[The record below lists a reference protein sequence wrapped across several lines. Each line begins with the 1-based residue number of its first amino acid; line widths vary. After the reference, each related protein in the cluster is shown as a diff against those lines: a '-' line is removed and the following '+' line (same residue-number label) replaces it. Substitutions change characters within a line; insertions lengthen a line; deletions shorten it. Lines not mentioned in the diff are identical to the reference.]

1 MLHLSS
7 KGNLSAPQSYREQLR
22 AARELPD
29 GLPEA
34 EAATPE
40 ERAAAEEMRRSDEI
54 FAADHVSMGWCG
66 AGYVASCALAIGVVP
81 ILYPPAKWCAHCDQ
95 AWTDHICFVLSP

>member
-1 MLHLSS
+1 MYLSS

-22 AARELPD
+22 QARELPN

-40 ERAAAEEMRRSDEI
+40 ERAAAEEMRRNDEI
-54 FAADHVSMGWCG
+54 FAADHVSMGWCA

-81 ILYPPAKWCAHCDQ
+81 VLYPPAKWCAYLDQ
-95 AWTDHICFVLSP
+95 ARTDIFELF